1 MKHVI
6 AGAAA
11 KAAKA
16 AGKERK
22 QAAVWYKEEG
32 KRVISPKC
40 DMYCIIYPTFMFP
53 SLLRGGW
60 ICFSVIIIII

>member
-6 AGAAA
+6 AGA
-11 KAAKA
+11 AAKA

-53 SLLRGGW
+53 SLLRGW
-60 ICFSVIIIII
+60 ICFSVIIII